1 MKKLINK
8 ILLLG
13 LVSIPMISNAQVSQ
27 YMCNGVVQD
36 CIYNK
41 KDGYVYNQQ
50 SQSGAFMQ
58 GDTAQ
63 VTIVVYKNMDYR
75 ISACCPDYEEMDG
88 KLKFRIIEEVKEAAW
103 VTKTVTETV
112 TETVYNEDEF
122 GNMQEENIDKEV
134 TKEVKKRVFSKKK
147 VVRYDGYKDEEASLF
162 EFISD
167 KTRKLIVEVYI
178 PEVGGEGGDLE
189 AGQVVCV
196 GLLIEHR
203 PAPKNLGK
211 FGK

>member
-8 ILLLG
+8 FLLLA
-13 LVSIPMISNAQVSQ
+13 LVSVPMLSNAQSSQ

-58 GDTAQ
+58 GDTAE

-88 KLKFRIIEEVKEAAW
+88 KLKFRIIEEVTEAAW
-103 VTKTVTETV
+103 ETKTVTETV
-112 TETVYNEDEF
+112 VETKYTTDEF
-122 GNMQEENIDKEV
+122 DNEVAEDVEKVV
-134 TKEVKKRVFSKKK
+134 TKEVKKRVFKKVK

-203 PAPKNLGK
+203 PAPKNLGR

>member
-8 ILLLG
+8 ILLLA
-13 LVSIPMISNAQVSQ
+13 LVSVPMLSHAQGSQ

-58 GDTAQ
+58 GDTAK
-63 VTIVVYKNMDYR
+63 VTLVVYKNMDYR

-88 KLKFRIIEEVKEAAW
+88 KLKFRVIEEVKEAAW
-103 VTKTVTETV
+103 VTNTVTETV
-112 TETVYNEDEF
+112 VETIYTTDEYDNEVAEDVEK
-122 GNMQEENIDKEV
+122 QV
-134 TKEVKKRVFSKKK
+134 TKEVKKRVFTKKE
-147 VVRYDGYKDEEASLF
+147 VIRYDGYKDEEASLF

-189 AGQVVCV
+189 AGQIVCV
-196 GLLIEHR
+196 GLLVEHR

>member
-1 MKKLINK
+1 MKKIFSK
-8 ILLLG
+8 ITVLA
-13 LVSIPMISNAQVSQ
+13 LVSISMVSYGQ
-27 YMCNGVVQD
+27 RSQFLCNGVVQD

-41 KDGYVYNQQ
+41 KDGYVFNQQ

-58 GDTAQ
+58 GDTAE
-63 VTIVVYKNMDYR
+63 VTIVVYKDMDYR
-75 ISACCPDYEEMDG
+75 ISACCPDYMEMQG
-88 KLKFRIIEEVKEAAW
+88 KLKFKITETVKEPEW
-103 VTKTVTETV
+103 VTSTV
-112 TETVYNEDEF
+112 TETVY
-122 GNMQEENIDKEV
+122 EENGDGEMVEKKV
-134 TKEVKKRVFSKKK
+134 QKEVKKRVFVDKKI
-147 VVRYDGYKDEEASLF
+147 VRYNGYKSEEASLF

-167 KTRKLIVEVYI
+167 KTRKLTVEVYI

-189 AGQVVCV
+189 AGQIVCV